1 MLPVL
6 RLALGRIIMV
16 EGKATIVVLTYNRR
30 EQALSTLQFLSQLP
44 GGWPIIV
51 VDNGSTDG
59 TANAI
64 RARYPAVMLIRMR
77 RNLGAAARNIGVAY
91 AHTPYVAFCDDD
103 TQWEP
108 GALERAVTL
117 LDQAPTV
124 AALSANV
131 QVGPDR
137 RPDPTCQLMAESPL
151 PSAGLPG
158 PRLMGFMAG
167 ACVMRTR
174 AFSDVGGYW
183 PPFFIGGE
191 ETLMALDLTEQGWDI
206 VYAAQ
211 VVTRHFPSVIR
222 DTISR
227 QRLLLRNAIWVAWL
241 RRPVVSA
248 CRISLR
254 QLGRARLNGALFK
267 VLGASLVGMPRVLR
281 RRRVISPATEH
292 LCRLMERAETLS
304 ALKLFAPAECEGGR
318 DAASMQR

>member
-1 MLPVL
+1 MLPVP
-6 RLALGRIIMV
+6 RLALGRIMMV

-64 RARYPAVMLIRMR
+64 RTRYPAIMLIRMR

-91 AHTPYVAFCDDD
+91 AHTPYVAFSDDD

-108 GALERAVTL
+108 GALERAVKM

-137 RPDPTCQLMAESPL
+137 RPDPTCQLMAESAL

-183 PPFFIGGE
+183 PPLLIGGE

-211 VVTRHFPSVIR
+211 VVTRHFPSAIR
-222 DTISR
+222 DTFSR
-227 QRLLLRNAIWVAWL
+227 QRLLLRNAIWIAWL
-241 RRPVVSA
+241 RRPIVSA

-254 QLGRARLNGALFK
+254 QLARARLRGALFK
-267 VLGASLVGMPRVLR
+267 VLAASLVGMPRVLR
-281 RRRVISPATEH
+281 RRRVISPATER
-292 LCRLMERAETLS
+292 LCRVVERDEMRNTSNA
-304 ALKLFAPAECEGGR
+304 FVPAECEGAR
-318 DAASMQR
+318 DASMQR